1 MTSSFNLCK
10 YRNALGVPGK
20 GVHSVR
26 FGGVAGGGVAVVDVL
41 LTIVGAYIIAR
52 WARVSFAWT
61 AAGLF
66 LLGII
71 LHRLFCVRTT
81 IDRLLFPSGK
91 RVRFAW
97 VLLFE
102 FIYLIYYYLLN
113 FSRFHE
119 FGKGKVLCPCA
130 HVAPCCS
137 FGIQLLH
144 YWNIHSER
152 NYMYACI
159 YIYIYANL
167 ILVYPKHRIS
177 RV

>member
-26 FGGVAGGGVAVVDVL
+26 LGGVAVVDVL
-41 LTIVGAYIIAR
+41 LTIVGAYVIAYFTR
-52 WARVSFAWT
+52 TSFAWT

-91 RVRFAW
+91 RVRFA
-97 VLLFE
+97 
-102 FIYLIYYYLLN
+102 
-113 FSRFHE
+113 
-119 FGKGKVLCPCA
+119 
-130 HVAPCCS
+130 
-137 FGIQLLH
+137 
-144 YWNIHSER
+144 
-152 NYMYACI
+152 
-159 YIYIYANL
+159 
-167 ILVYPKHRIS
+167 
-177 RV
+177 